1 MYSCLNQI
9 AGLFD
14 LQYLWKESINVL
26 DFLHRRGSYQRK
38 ETSESIAGSWAWSFI
53 FNLPV
58 VFTGH
63 LRGDFQMK
71 ES

>member
-26 DFLHRRGSYQRK
+26 DFLHRRDSYQRK
-38 ETSESIAGSWAWSFI
+38 ETSESIPGSWAWSFMSI
-53 FNLPV
+53 LLV
-58 VFTGH
+58 VFSDH
-63 LRGDFQMK
+63 LRWDFQMK